1 LTRRELRAGRA
12 IPVWLRFY
20 GWDFCRCNG
29 VLEGYAVPLRRR
41 LPLPLTADD
50 CVMQARCVE
59 CGTSAEGDLE
69 DFADGPLIE
78 VGARPRTEVGA

>member
-1 LTRRELRAGRA
+1 LTRRELRAELRAGRA

-29 VLEGYAVPLRRR
+29 IIEGYAIPLSRDN
-41 LPLPLTADD
+41 AIF
-50 CVMQARCVE
+50 QARCVE

-69 DFADGPLIE
+69 DFADGPMIE
-78 VGARPRTEVGA
+78 VGARPCTERGE